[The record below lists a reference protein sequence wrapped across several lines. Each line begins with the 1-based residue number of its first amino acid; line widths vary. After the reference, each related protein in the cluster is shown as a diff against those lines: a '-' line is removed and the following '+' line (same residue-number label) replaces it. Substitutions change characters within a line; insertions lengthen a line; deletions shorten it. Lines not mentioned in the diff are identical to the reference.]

1 MRQRHTFFTL
11 FASLLLVA
19 VAGCASMESA
29 RHQYLMRGQVLEVN
43 AQEVLVCVGTSDG
56 ARAGQELTVY
66 RFERI
71 SGGPRAAVNFRRT
84 RTGTVQITEVVDEH
98 FAKARIK
105 SGSADVN
112 SLVELSR

>member
-1 MRQRHTFFTL
+1 MRQRHTFFIV

-19 VAGCASMESA
+19 TAGCASMESG

-66 RFERI
+66 RFERT
-71 SGGPRAAVNFRRT
+71 SGPRGAVNYRRT
-84 RTGTVQITEVVDEH
+84 RTGSVQITEVADEH
-98 FAKARIK
+98 FAKARIT